1 MFALLSNSLL
11 VTLIRQYMVYFN
23 ISIYIAL
30 VSLWCHSNKEK
41 NQEYLDNGIMR
52 ALEITNQNNLLTI
65 AFPQLGNGI
74 FDFSTDLCAIIMLQ
88 RTRGFITK
96 NSNSLLKLGTHL
108 GFKWVVQVLF
118 DLKPQ

>member
-1 MFALLSNSLL
+1 
-11 VTLIRQYMVYFN
+11 MVHFN
-23 ISIYIAL
+23 ISIYTAL
-30 VSLWCHSNKEK
+30 VSLWCHSNKEE
-41 NQEYLDNGIMR
+41 NQEDLDNGIMR
-52 ALEITNQNNLLTI
+52 VLEITNQNNLLTI

-88 RTRGFITK
+88 TMRDFITK

-108 GFKWVVQVLF
+108 GFKWVLQVLF